1 MHNTSKVLM
10 GCPQSSDRTVVSHL
24 GVIPAGTAVRRKSD
38 GTLSTTNTD
47 GDLYGVSLGRDLSAA
62 GYSSICVAGIGVPLI
77 LTAGVDPAVGGV
89 VSISNST
96 GFGATSSATACA
108 ATYASWSPAS
118 IIARVGGTGV
128 NGGQQEDGTTVG
140 AALIDFPGGL

>member
-10 GCPQSSDRTVVSHL
+10 GCPQSSERTVVSHK
-24 GVIPAGTAVRRKSD
+24 GEIPAGTAVRRKSD
-38 GTLSTTNTD
+38 GTLSTVSTD
-47 GDLYGVSLGRDLSAA
+47 GDFYGVSLGRDQSKA
-62 GYSSICVAGIGVPLI
+62 GYSSICVAGLGIPLT
-77 LTAGVDPAVGGV
+77 LTAGLDPTVGGI

-96 GFGATSSATACA
+96 GFGASSSATATA
-108 ATYASWSPAS
+108 ATYATGR
-118 IIARVGGTGV
+118 IGGTGV